1 MSSTLINHYFQSLT
15 PNQMAITETIR
26 FNANVQGAL
35 SGFQQIESKANALS
49 SKLSSIGGTAVGAGA
64 AIAVPI
70 TAGLGVAVKEALAF
84 EEATADL
91 NKVINA
97 SDKVVKSFSGNIL
110 KLSRDIPIAATGLQ
124 QIAAAGA
131 QMGIPQ
137 KQLLRFTEITAKAG
151 VAFDITAAQAGESI
165 GKISNIMGV
174 GIDEI
179 ENLLGAVN
187 HLSNNMAAKAPEIVN
202 TLQRI
207 GGTAKTFGL
216 VGSEAAALSSAFI
229 ALGKPPEVAAT
240 GINALLT
247 KMQTATGQS
256 KGFREALGAI
266 GLSAEELERSVREKG
281 SQSIVDFLKR
291 IQQLDEAQR
300 PKILLELFGSEYQDD
315 ISLVTT
321 NLNVLEQALGLAS
334 DRALTAT
341 SLQDEFAARSA
352 TTANQLQLL
361 GNNFRE
367 IGITIGSAILPALN
381 NTLKAIQPVIV
392 GFADFA
398 QAHPRIVTVG
408 VAFAGVAAAAGGFL
422 VVAGTV
428 ATAVGGLIT
437 TFTTLAPVV
446 AGAGVA
452 IGAIAAPVALGVAA
466 LASIGVV
473 VYQVITNWDA
483 LKDTTAAVFGAV
495 KATIVSWVTEV
506 RFRFVQVKQY
516 VTDTFGGIVNAVRT
530 RIGEVVSQAQSMAN
544 QVITAV
550 KALPNQALAAG
561 RSLVGNFAQGI
572 IAAAS
577 APIEAVQDM
586 VTRIRGLLPSSPAK
600 WGALSDIDRVGQG
613 MMGTISKGI
622 KQSAHLPVRATHSVA
637 GDIRRE
643 FTSASSGSNNG
654 DIVNIEYKPN
664 ITINSSADPQAIIN
678 ALESRDEQFMDLIER
693 VTGRRSRTE
702 FA

>member
-1 MSSTLINHYFQSLT
+1 
-15 PNQMAITETIR
+15 MAITETIR

-216 VGSEAAALSSAFI
+216 VGEEAVALSSAFI

-321 NLNVLEQALGLAS
+321 NLNVLEQALGLAG
-334 DRALTAT
+334 DRAKTAT

-437 TFTTLAPVV
+437 TFTTLAPVI

-473 VYQVITNWDA
+473 VYQVITNWEA

-516 VTDTFGGIVNAVRT
+516 VTETFGGIVEAVRT

-600 WGALSDIDRVGQG
+600 WGALSDIDTVGQG

-678 ALESRDEQFMDLIER
+678 ALESRDEQFLDLIER

>member
-1 MSSTLINHYFQSLT
+1 
-15 PNQMAITETIR
+15 
-26 FNANVQGAL
+26 
-35 SGFQQIESKANALS
+35 
-49 SKLSSIGGTAVGAGA
+49 
-64 AIAVPI
+64 
-70 TAGLGVAVKEALAF
+70 
-84 EEATADL
+84 
-91 NKVINA
+91 
-97 SDKVVKSFSGNIL
+97 
-110 KLSRDIPIAATGLQ
+110 
-124 QIAAAGA
+124 
-131 QMGIPQ
+131 
-137 KQLLRFTEITAKAG
+137 
-151 VAFDITAAQAGESI
+151 
-165 GKISNIMGV
+165 
-174 GIDEI
+174 
-179 ENLLGAVN
+179 
-187 HLSNNMAAKAPEIVN
+187 
-202 TLQRI
+202 
-207 GGTAKTFGL
+207 
-216 VGSEAAALSSAFI
+216 
-229 ALGKPPEVAAT
+229 
-240 GINALLT
+240 
-247 KMQTATGQS
+247 
-256 KGFREALGAI
+256 
-266 GLSAEELERSVREKG
+266 
-281 SQSIVDFLKR
+281 QSIVDFLKR

-321 NLNVLEQALGLAS
+321 NLNVLEQALGLAG

-428 ATAVGGLIT
+428 ATAIGGLIT

-473 VYQVITNWDA
+473 VYQVITNWEA

-516 VTDTFGGIVNAVRT
+516 VTETFGGIVEAVRT

-561 RSLVGNFAQGI
+561 RSLVSNFAQGI

-622 KQSAHLPVRATHSVA
+622 KQSAHLPIDTTHSVM
-637 GDIRRE
+637 GGIRGE
-643 FTSASSGSNNG
+643 VGSVGSMKSNTSTT
-654 DIVNIEYKPN
+654 IEYKPTIN
-664 ITINSSADPQAIIN
+664 ITSSADPQSIIN
-678 ALESRDEQFMDLIER
+678 ALESRDQQFLDLIER

-702 FA
+702 FRI